1 MIPAMRQLTSK
12 EGGSPCGRP
21 PFCIFLSL
29 IRLRYFNIPIR
40 ARSESI
46 TLSKREHKTQHP
58 LYHTYY
64 MLLTCAL
71 VAEGGTEGP
80 SPPARDPLDRQQKVD
95 AKLHEKIDIVKLGL
109 S

>member
-1 MIPAMRQLTSK
+1 
-12 EGGSPCGRP
+12 
-21 PFCIFLSL
+21 
-29 IRLRYFNIPIR
+29 
-40 ARSESI
+40 
-46 TLSKREHKTQHP
+46 
-58 LYHTYY
+58 